1 MKFNEIML
9 GTSEATV
16 EESRFRALHTEIMA
30 NGNMAAECAVVMA
43 RKLKEMRDS
52 KLYETAG
59 FATFGEYAETACG
72 IKERQ
77 AYNYISIVENLS
89 GEFLQSS
96 AKIGVSK
103 LSLLASMDEGDRV
116 DLISEHGEK
125 LDEMTVKEMD
135 KLKRDY
141 ENRIQQLQ
149 MSFDEE
155 KSELEKALK
164 DAENERQEQL
174 KENTELEEELENLK
188 NKPIEVKATAET
200 AELAKKKEEINA
212 LKEEKIKLLADLK
225 VEKKE
230 AEKRLKEEQLKQK
243 QAFDEAVRKEREEIE
258 RLQKTLENERAERN
272 EQEKKRVIASD
283 PLLTE
288 FKARFNLF
296 QKIGGEMVEYIEG
309 MAPDNAEKCKRA
321 INTVIERW
329 KI

>member
-30 NGNMAAECAVVMA
+30 NGNMMAECAVVMA

-89 GEFLQSS
+89 GEFLQTT

-103 LSLLASMDEGDRV
+103 LSLLASMDEGDRA

-258 RLQKTLENERAERN
+258 RLQKTLENERADRN

>member
-30 NGNMAAECAVVMA
+30 NGNMMAECAVVMA
-43 RKLKEMRDS
+43 RKLKEMKDT

-59 FATFGEYAETACG
+59 FTTFSEYAETACG

-89 GEFLQSS
+89 GEFLQTT

-103 LSLLASMDEGDRV
+103 LALLASMDERDRA
-116 DLISEHGEK
+116 DFITDHGEK

-258 RLQKTLENERAERN
+258 RLQKALENERAERN
-272 EQEKKRVIASD
+272 EQEKKSLIAAD

-296 QKIGGEMVEYIEG
+296 QKIGGEMVEYLKG
-309 MAPDNAEKCKRA
+309 MAPDNVEKCKRA
-321 INTVIERW
+321 LNTVIERW

>member
-30 NGNMAAECAVVMA
+30 NGNMMAECAVVMA

-89 GEFLQSS
+89 GEFLQTT

-103 LSLLASMDEGDRV
+103 LALLASMDERDRA
-116 DLISEHGEK
+116 DFISEHGEK

-174 KENTELEEELENLK
+174 KENAELEEELENLK

>member
-30 NGNMAAECAVVMA
+30 NGNMMAECAVVMA
-43 RKLKEMRDS
+43 RKLKEMKDT

-89 GEFLQSS
+89 GEFLQTT

-103 LSLLASMDEGDRV
+103 LSLLASMDEGDRA

-149 MSFDEE
+149 MSFDDE

-243 QAFDEAVRKEREEIE
+243 QGKGI
-258 RLQKTLENERAERN
+258 L
-272 EQEKKRVIASD
+272 
-283 PLLTE
+283 
-288 FKARFNLF
+288 
-296 QKIGGEMVEYIEG
+296 G
-309 MAPDNAEKCKRA
+309 
-321 INTVIERW
+321 
-329 KI
+329 

>member
-30 NGNMAAECAVVMA
+30 NGNMMAECAVVMA

-103 LSLLASMDEGDRV
+103 LSLLASMDEGDRA

>member
-1 MKFNEIML
+1 
-9 GTSEATV
+9 
-16 EESRFRALHTEIMA
+16 
-30 NGNMAAECAVVMA
+30 
-43 RKLKEMRDS
+43 MRDS

-89 GEFLQSS
+89 GEFLQTT

-103 LSLLASMDEGDRV
+103 LSLLASMDEGDRA

>member
-9 GTSEATV
+9 GAKETTV
-16 EESRFRALHTEIMA
+16 DESRFKVLHTEIMA

-43 RKLKEMRDS
+43 RKLKEMRDTH
-52 KLYETAG
+52 LYETAG

-89 GEFLQSS
+89 GEFLQTT

-103 LSLLASMDEGDRV
+103 LSLLASMEEKDRA
-116 DLISEHGEK
+116 DLISDHGEK

-174 KENTELEEELENLK
+174 KENAELEEELENIR

-200 AELAKKKEEINA
+200 AELVKKKEEINA
-212 LKEEKIKLLADLK
+212 LKEEKVKLLADLK
-225 VEKKE
+225 SEKKE
-230 AEKRLKEEQLKQK
+230 AEKKLKEEKEKQNK
-243 QAFDEAVRKEREEIE
+243 AIEEAIQKEKEEVE
-258 RLQKTLENERAERN
+258 RLQKALEFEKAERAEK
-272 EQEKKRVIASD
+272 EKKNIIASD

-296 QKIGGEMVEYIEG
+296 QKLGSEMVEYLEG

>member
-1 MKFNEIML
+1 
-9 GTSEATV
+9 
-16 EESRFRALHTEIMA
+16 ALHTEIMA
-30 NGNMAAECAVVMA
+30 NGNMMAECAVVMA

-103 LSLLASMDEGDRV
+103 LSLLASMDEGDRA

-174 KENTELEEELENLK
+174 KENAELEEELENLK

>member
-9 GTSEATV
+9 GTGEATA
-16 EESRFRALHTEIMA
+16 EESRFKVLHTEIMA

-43 RKLKEMRDS
+43 RKLKEMRDT

-59 FATFGEYAETACG
+59 FATFAEYAETACG

-89 GEFLQSS
+89 KEFLQTT

-103 LSLLASMDEGDRV
+103 LALLASMDERDRA
-116 DLISEHGEK
+116 DFITDHGEE
-125 LDEMTVKEMD
+125 LDEMTVREVDRIKKE
-135 KLKRDY
+135 Y
-141 ENRIQQLQ
+141 ENRIQQLR

-155 KSELEKALK
+155 KADLEKALK
-164 DAENERQEQL
+164 DAEDEKQEQL
-174 KENTELEEELENLK
+174 KENTELEEELENLR
-188 NKPIEVKATAET
+188 NKPIVVEATAET
-200 AELAKKKEEINA
+200 AELRQKKEEINA

-225 VEKKE
+225 AEKKE
-230 AEKRLKEEQLKQK
+230 ADKRLKEEQLKQK
-243 QAFDEAVRKEREEIE
+243 QALADAVKKEKEEVE
-258 RLQKTLENERAERN
+258 RLQKVLEFEKAERAEK
-272 EQEKKRVIASD
+272 EKKNVIASD

-296 QKIGGEMVEYIEG
+296 QKLGSEMVEYLAG
-309 MAPDNAEKCKRA
+309 MAPDNAEKCKKA
-321 INTVIERW
+321 LNTVIERW

>member
-30 NGNMAAECAVVMA
+30 NGNMMAECAVVMA

-89 GEFLQSS
+89 GEFLQTT

-103 LSLLASMDEGDRV
+103 LSLLASMDEGDRA